1 MLGPLEGAVVDL
13 YAGTGALGFEALSR
27 GARSVVFV
35 ENAKAALVAIERN
48 ASALEV
54 RQQTTLVRAPVER
67 ARGAIERLGPYDLI
81 LTDPPWTDMDAAERA
96 LRTLLRAGLLVPGG
110 RVVLG
115 HPKGRPVDLDP
126 ASGLVLTQRRS
137 WGDSAASFFTR
148 PTDSTHEAPPHRD
161 PPDQAPFAH
170 DGASH
175 DGAPRDEAA
184 TPTRAPSDPSI

>member
-1 MLGPLEGAVVDL
+1 MAPAGLATRPTTDRVREAWFSMLGPLEGAVIDI

-48 ASALEV
+48 AATLEV
-54 RQQTTLVRAPVER
+54 REQTTLVRAPVER
-67 ARGAIERLGPYDLI
+67 AHAAIERLGPYDLV
-81 LTDPPWTDMDAAERA
+81 LTDPPWTAMDAAERT
-96 LRTLLRAGLLVPGG
+96 LKKLLRADLLTPDG

-126 ASGLVLTQRRS
+126 QSGLVLTQRRS

-148 PTDSTHEAPPHRD
+148 A
-161 PPDQAPFAH
+161 
-170 DGASH
+170 
-175 DGAPRDEAA
+175 
-184 TPTRAPSDPSI
+184 